1 MKVGDLVKHKH
12 LGGLGLIVNKKT
24 VVSNI
29 TMGSATKFTVKW
41 LAHTSYP
48 KESYDYFP
56 AFLEL
61 SESADKNCPSE
72 T

>member
-12 LGGLGLIVNKKT
+12 LGGLGIVVGKKT

-29 TMGSATKFTVKW
+29 TMGSATKFIVKW
-41 LAHTSYP
+41 LEDSSGALVGG
-48 KESYDYFP
+48 DYFP

-61 SESADKNCPSE
+61 SESADKNCPPK
-72 T
+72 

>member
-1 MKVGDLVKHKH
+1 MNIGDLVRHKH
-12 LGGLGLIVNKKT
+12 LGGLGLIVGKKT

-29 TMGSATKFTVKW
+29 TMGTSTKFIVQW
-41 LAHTSYP
+41 LYTKHP
-48 KESYDYFP
+48 KPAQCDYFP

>member
-12 LGGLGLIVNKKT
+12 LGGLGIIVDKKT

-41 LAHTSYP
+41 LVHTSYP
-48 KESYDYFP
+48 KECYDYFP

-61 SESADKNCPSE
+61 SARTGKNCPFE